1 MSGFE
6 VAGIVLG
13 GIPLVI
19 SALEHYKNGVSLI
32 QRYRRYERE
41 LQRLIRNLETEQVKL
56 QNVCEKL
63 LDGIV
68 SPSLID
74 KMVENPGGELW
85 SKQETQKAIRTRLWK
100 SWDVFERTLR
110 DIQTATDEMYDK
122 LGHGSETSWS
132 DMTLAAKELKRVA
145 FALSRSAYSEHL
157 ATIRDGITNLESL
170 ATMNIELEPK
180 RRVRS
185 RVKLLNVLRTVVAS
199 IYRAVE
205 SNLKCSR
212 EHSVSMR
219 LSGGI
224 DQPGYIDEDEIIR
237 HHQIDL
243 LLSHNQ
249 LENTSRLLGV
259 HRHEW
264 EGWLLRVVPNLQRTA
279 QISLP
284 PAMPASPKPKR
295 GQEGRSV
302 RFSMSRFS
310 STTTV
315 TEKDTSSITSQM
327 SSVSI
332 ETKTPTSD
340 MQPCLDICSG
350 AKSTIKPTCLGEIT
364 DHSVGQTK
372 TYNIYSSAVLA
383 SETQCSTISL
393 YEVLHNEDG
402 CYFFSYRR
410 RLQLAVFIATSVLH
424 LYRTPWMLELPRSK
438 NIIFVKTHD
447 DVIDYSRAFLKAEP
461 IGPNEGGRNTMIP
474 TPKLLPIGVL
484 LVELIKGQRIESL
497 RSENEVLN
505 DELSALS
512 DFMTAQR
519 LVDDICQAS
528 STYGSAV
535 RRCLDVGFK
544 AQACDVQNE
553 DFQHN
558 FYSGIVAL
566 LEEDLNNL

>member
-1 MSGFE
+1 
-6 VAGIVLG
+6 
-13 GIPLVI
+13 
-19 SALEHYKNGVSLI
+19 
-32 QRYRRYERE
+32 
-41 LQRLIRNLETEQVKL
+41 
-56 QNVCEKL
+56 
-63 LDGIV
+63 
-68 SPSLID
+68 
-74 KMVENPGGELW
+74 
-85 SKQETQKAIRTRLWK
+85 
-100 SWDVFERTLR
+100 
-110 DIQTATDEMYDK
+110 
-122 LGHGSETSWS
+122 
-132 DMTLAAKELKRVA
+132 
-145 FALSRSAYSEHL
+145 
-157 ATIRDGITNLESL
+157 
-170 ATMNIELEPK
+170 
-180 RRVRS
+180 
-185 RVKLLNVLRTVVAS
+185 
-199 IYRAVE
+199 
-205 SNLKCSR
+205 
-212 EHSVSMR
+212 
-219 LSGGI
+219 
-224 DQPGYIDEDEIIR
+224 
-237 HHQIDL
+237 
-243 LLSHNQ
+243 
-249 LENTSRLLGV
+249 
-259 HRHEW
+259 
-264 EGWLLRVVPNLQRTA
+264 
-279 QISLP
+279 
-284 PAMPASPKPKR
+284 MPAPPKPKR
-295 GQEGRSV
+295 GKEGRSV
-302 RFSMSRFS
+302 RFSMSRFSS

-315 TEKDTSSITSQM
+315 TEKDTSSITRQM

-332 ETKTPTSD
+332 ETETPAPD

-350 AKSTIKPTCLGEIT
+350 AKSTIEPTCLGEIT

-393 YEVLHNEDG
+393 YEVLRNEDG

-438 NIIFVKTHD
+438 NIIFVKTQD
-447 DVIDYSRAFLKAEP
+447 NVIDYSRAFLKAEQRQ
-461 IGPNEGGRNTMIP
+461 NEGGRNTMIP

-497 RSENEVLN
+497 RSAKEVLN

-566 LEEDLNNL
+566 LEEDLNNLLTSNAVGD

>member
-1 MSGFE
+1 MSGLE

-13 GIPLVI
+13 SIPLVI
-19 SALEHYKNGVSLI
+19 STLEHYKNGVSLI

-74 KMVENPGGELW
+74 AMVEDPGGDLW
-85 SKQETQKAIRTRLWK
+85 TKKETHKAIRTRLWK
-100 SWDVFERTLR
+100 SCDVFERTLR

-132 DMTLAAKELKRVA
+132 DMTLAGKELKRIA
-145 FALSRSAYSEHL
+145 FALSRSEYSEHL
-157 ATIRDGITNLESL
+157 ETIRDGITNLESL

-185 RVKLLNVLRTVVAS
+185 RVKLLSLLRTVVAS

-205 SNLKCSR
+205 SNLKCNR
-212 EHSVSMR
+212 EHHISVR
-219 LSGGI
+219 LSGGV
-224 DQPGYIDEDEIIR
+224 DKPGYSDEDQIMQD
-237 HHQIDL
+237 HHTDL
-243 LLSHNQ
+243 LLAHH
-249 LENTSRLLGV
+249 LWEGTSQSLKVG
-259 HRHEW
+259 RHEW
-264 EGWLLRVVPNLQRTA
+264 EGWLLRVVPSLPTTA
-279 QISLP
+279 QISVPTPISPL
-284 PAMPASPKPKR
+284 PKPK
-295 GQEGRSV
+295 GEKKGKSV
-302 RFSMSRFS
+302 RFSMSRFGS
-310 STTTV
+310 STTV
-315 TEKDTSSITSQM
+315 TDKATSSINHGIASLSIGKTTATPPKIQPCRNICSKAKPSISPICLGAITDKLSGQTRTYNVYS
-327 SSVSI
+327 SSVL
-332 ETKTPTSD
+332 P
-340 MQPCLDICSG
+340 
-350 AKSTIKPTCLGEIT
+350 
-364 DHSVGQTK
+364 
-372 TYNIYSSAVLA
+372 
-383 SETQCSTISL
+383 SETQYSTVSL

-402 CYFFSYRR
+402 SHLFTYRQ
-410 RLQLAVFIATSVLH
+410 RLQLAVFAATSVLH
-424 LYRTPWMLELPRSK
+424 LYRTPWMSELPKSK
-438 NIIFVKTHD
+438 SIVFVKTR
-447 DVIDYSRAFLKAEP
+447 DVVDYSKAFLKAEQTSQD
-461 IGPNEGGRNTMIP
+461 NGGRNAMIP

-497 RSENEVLN
+497 RSAKEELGS
-505 DELSALS
+505 ELSALS

-519 LVDDICQAS
+519 LVDEICQAS
-528 STYGSAV
+528 STYGSAI